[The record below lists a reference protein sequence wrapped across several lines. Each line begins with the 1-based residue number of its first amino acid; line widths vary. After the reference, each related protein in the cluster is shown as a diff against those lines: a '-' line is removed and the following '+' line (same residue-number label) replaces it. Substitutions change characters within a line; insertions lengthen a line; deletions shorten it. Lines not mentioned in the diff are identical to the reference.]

1 MELSLEQFNS
11 KRKIQKCIWKEIA
24 EGSVARGDRRGGDC
38 KSGNREKYL
47 RGIVEAEL
55 IVVSMYC
62 GISKSD

>member
-38 KSGNREKYL
+38 KSGYR
-47 RGIVEAEL
+47 
-55 IVVSMYC
+55 
-62 GISKSD
+62 